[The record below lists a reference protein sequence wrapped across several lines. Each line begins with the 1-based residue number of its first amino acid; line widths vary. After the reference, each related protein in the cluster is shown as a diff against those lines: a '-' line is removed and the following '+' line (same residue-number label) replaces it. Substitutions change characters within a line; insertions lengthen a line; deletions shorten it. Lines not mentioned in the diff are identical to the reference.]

1 MTNLPFNFWKHPL
14 KKLIILFALLLGLPG
29 IAQSV
34 HPKLVWIRP
43 EGGERNE
50 YVYFRREFTLD
61 EMPQK
66 SEFHL
71 YADSRYALYI
81 NGNYMGFGPARS
93 FHINPYHDTYNLLPY
108 LKQGKNVIAV
118 KVLSNGMLT
127 YQLFDYKG
135 GFTAWGNIEL
145 KNNKIN
151 LSTDTGWLCKKSK
164 GYDQTA
170 PRFSFATGAI
180 ENWDS
185 REEWDW
191 NLPQTT
197 IKGWTVP
204 VPLKNQTIW
213 GAFKPRPIPKLTN
226 TPINS
231 LRLRMAYPLSNE
243 EDIYSFRISTPDSD
257 MKEYNTS
264 NPAIACTYIHSPT
277 DQNVSI
283 GLWWGDHY
291 LNGQI
296 LEKDTLQKNESHRR
310 QYTLNLKKGWNTYV
324 VRYGIIWG
332 SWDYYM
338 AVPKNAGLTLSCSK
352 EKGSQDLFKTYGPF
366 YDEKGKKSIEQA
378 NLAVAI
384 PELFQNTIAEKWKF
398 QNRDSDADQPARD
411 LAWKAVDTPMLF
423 VPKTTIEGNRII
435 PISKNGIALFY
446 DMSETQLGRI
456 FIEGDFPT
464 GTQIDIGFSE
474 ELDKNGFP
482 WLYKRFQVGA
492 GLRFITSESKKR
504 YESFKPYGLKYM
516 HINISG
522 HDRPVILNKVG
533 VVRQVYPFE
542 KIGHFECSDPILNKI
557 WDAGWRTLQLCAED
571 TYTDTPFRERGLY
584 AGDMLP
590 QTAITMAAIG
600 DLRLVTHSLKVFQ
613 DMYRDEMMTGKE
625 NRHNDF
631 PLITQVTMD
640 YYCNY
645 TNDWNLAKKYYNN
658 YTSLLRNHIQKKDK
672 NGLIPA
678 SRVFLEWTDINRE
691 NAAMT
696 AYQALLAHSMQITAK
711 WAQNFG
717 FTEDKLYFEK
727 EAGQL
732 KKDINKVLWDSE
744 KQVYRD
750 GLKSNVLLTES
761 HLTSNIWPLL
771 YDISDSE
778 QEQYVLALL
787 EQELTDIGNIS
798 RKRKITPY
806 SSFYL
811 FALLYKNGK
820 ADLAEYFMKKHWGPM
835 ALHSAKPT
843 VWENFDI
850 SGNQG
855 TSSHAWSGHPTYFL
869 STEVLG
875 VNLGF
880 QTPFDPNRIE
890 IMPQSATLEWAEG
903 TVAHPLGPVYVKWEI
918 DGELLRLNYKAPKGA
933 LVKVSPKGRLGKLKL
948 ITTKLN

>member
-1 MTNLPFNFWKHPL
+1 MTNLPFNFWKHTL
-14 KKLIILFALLLGLPG
+14 KRLFILFVLLGGSSAL
-29 IAQSV
+29 AQSLN
-34 HPKLVWIRP
+34 PKLVWIRA

-50 YVYFRREFTLD
+50 YVYFRREFTLN
-61 EMPQK
+61 ETPKK
-66 SEFHL
+66 SDLHL
-71 YADSRYALYI
+71 YADSRYALYV
-81 NGNYMGFGPARS
+81 NGNYIGFGPIRS
-93 FHINPYHDTYNLLPY
+93 FHTNPEYDTYNLLPY
-108 LKQGKNVIAV
+108 LKPGKNVIGV
-118 KVLSNGMLT
+118 KALSNGMLT

-145 KNNKIN
+145 KDGEID
-151 LSTDTGWLCKKSK
+151 LSVDTDWLCKKSI

-185 REEWDW
+185 RQEWDW

-197 IKGWTVP
+197 IKGWTAP
-204 VPLKNQTIW
+204 VPLKDQEIW
-213 GAFKPRPIPKLTN
+213 GDFTPRPIPKLTN
-226 TPINS
+226 APIVP
-231 LRLRMAYPLSNE
+231 LRLMAAYPLADD
-243 EDIYSFRISTPDSD
+243 EDIHSFRISTPDSD

-264 NPAIACTYIHSPT
+264 NPAIAYTYIHSPIA
-277 DQNVSI
+277 QNVSV

-291 LNGQI
+291 LNGQLI
-296 LEKDTLQKNESHRR
+296 RKDSIQDKESYRR
-310 QYTLNLKKGWNTYV
+310 QYTLNLKKGWNAYV

-338 AVPKNAGLTLSCSK
+338 AVPKSAGLSLSSSQ
-352 EKGSQDLFKTYGPF
+352 EKGSKDLFNTYGPF
-366 YDEKGKKSIEQA
+366 YDEKVKREIEQIDA
-378 NLAVAI
+378 TLTV
-384 PELFQNTIAEKWKF
+384 PRLLQNTVVEKW
-398 QNRDSDADQPARD
+398 QTQQRENDANQPARD
-411 LAWKAVDTPMLF
+411 LAWKALDTTQRF
-423 VPKTTIEGNRII
+423 TPKTTIEGNSVI
-435 PISKNGIALFY
+435 PVSKNGTALFY
-446 DMSETQLGRI
+446 EMSETQLGRI
-456 FIEGDFPT
+456 FVEGDFPT

-474 ELDKNGFP
+474 ELDQNGFP

-492 GLRFITSESKKR
+492 GLRFITSEGQKR

-522 HDRPVILNKVG
+522 HDRPVTLTKAG

-542 KIGHFECSDPILNKI
+542 KIGHFECSDPIFNNI

-590 QTAITMAAIG
+590 QTAITMAASG
-600 DLRLVTHSLKVFQ
+600 DLSLVAYSLKVFQ

-631 PLITQVTMD
+631 PLLTQVTLD
-640 YYCNY
+640 YYCTY
-645 TNDWNLAKKYYNN
+645 TNDWRLAQKYYAN
-658 YTSLLRNHIQKKDK
+658 YTSLLRNHIRKKDK

-696 AYQALLAHSMQITAK
+696 AYQALLAHAMQITAK
-711 WAQNFG
+711 WAERFG
-717 FTEDKLYFEK
+717 FTEDKDYFEK
-727 EAGQL
+727 EADQL
-732 KKDINKVLWDSE
+732 KKDINRVLWDSG
-744 KQVYRD
+744 KRVYRD
-750 GLKSNVLLTES
+750 GLKSDVLLTES

-771 YDISDSE
+771 YGIADSA
-778 QEQYVLALL
+778 QAQSILALL
-787 EQELTDIGNIS
+787 KQELMDIGDIS

-811 FALLYKNGK
+811 FALLYRNGM

-880 QTPFDPNRIE
+880 QAPFDPNHIE

-903 TVAHPLGPVYVKWEI
+903 TVAHPMGPVYVKWKVEG
-918 DGELLRLNYKAPKGA
+918 DLLRLGYKAPKGA
-933 LVKVSPKGRLGKLKL
+933 LVKVVPRGRLGKLKL
-948 ITTKLN
+948 ITTKLD